1 MFAARGFNIDSL
13 VVGRTEN
20 PELSR
25 MTIVCTADD
34 NTIEQVRKQLAKL
47 VPVVKVRDFKDAA
60 YVERDLLLAK
70 IGVGAEKR
78 REVVEIVELFRGHV
92 SDVAVDSVMVELVGA
107 EEKLEAFIELM
118 KPYGI
123 EEVARTGVIA
133 MARGTNSKQGRRD
146 VGPVEESAPAAST
159 PRPPLPCRRARIFRR
174 GRNVIAFRPRLILQ
188 QFEDGVHMLHGGPHV
203 LLDDGECALAHGL
216 G

>member
-1 MFAARGFNIDSL
+1 MRHVISALVINESGVLASVAGMFAARGFNIDSL

-60 YVERDLLLAK
+60 YVERDLMLVK
-70 IGVGAEKR
+70 VGVAPEKR
-78 REVVEIVELFRGHV
+78 GEVIEVVSLFRGKV
-92 SDVAVDSVMVELVGA
+92 VDVAPDSIMVELVGT
-107 EEKLEAFIELM
+107 EEKLEAFIDLM
-118 KPYGI
+118 RPYGI

-133 MARGTNSKQGRRD
+133 MARGNQSKEKATTAPSKKRTRSLD
-146 VGPVEESAPAAST
+146 APASVAL
-159 PRPPLPCRRARIFRR
+159 PPS
-174 GRNVIAFRPRLILQ
+174 
-188 QFEDGVHMLHGGPHV
+188 
-203 LLDDGECALAHGL
+203 
-216 G
+216 

>member
-1 MFAARGFNIDSL
+1 MRHVISALVINEAGVLASVAGMFAARGFNIDSL

-60 YVERDLLLAK
+60 YVERDLLLVK
-70 IGVGAEKR
+70 VSVSPEKR
-78 REVVEIVELFRGHV
+78 SEVIEIVSLFRGKV
-92 SDVAVDSVMVELVGA
+92 VDVANDSVMVELVGT

-118 KPYGI
+118 RPYGI

-133 MARGTNSKQGRRD
+133 MARGTQSKDKAVAPSSKKRTRSLD
-146 VGPVEESAPAAST
+146 APAAAAL
-159 PRPPLPCRRARIFRR
+159 PPS
-174 GRNVIAFRPRLILQ
+174 
-188 QFEDGVHMLHGGPHV
+188 
-203 LLDDGECALAHGL
+203 
-216 G
+216 